1 MKSRDEGEPYQLKNK
16 QDRRVSLLC
25 LCHCESRLTPKP
37 KSTSSKGVGNYNST
51 FLLPVRIVCHLLST
65 PSLSLYLF
73 PTHPMYVHNPLGDIK
88 LAIDVRVGW

>member
-25 LCHCESRLTPKP
+25 LCHCESRLTSKP

-51 FLLPVRIVCHLLST
+51 FLQPVQIVCHLLST
-65 PSLSLYLF
+65 PSLSLSL
-73 PTHPMYVHNPLGDIK
+73 PISNPPH
-88 LAIDVRVGW
+88 VRTQSIR